1 LPEALSLKASLLDRG
16 DRLQE
21 AYETMQTARGAVEEM
36 GLRMEVWH
44 ILAEMAGLARR
55 LGNIPEAERLRD
67 QALQTVE

>member
-1 LPEALSLKASLLDRG
+1 M
-16 DRLQE
+16 QE
-21 AYETMQTARGAVEEM
+21 AYETMQTALGAVEEM